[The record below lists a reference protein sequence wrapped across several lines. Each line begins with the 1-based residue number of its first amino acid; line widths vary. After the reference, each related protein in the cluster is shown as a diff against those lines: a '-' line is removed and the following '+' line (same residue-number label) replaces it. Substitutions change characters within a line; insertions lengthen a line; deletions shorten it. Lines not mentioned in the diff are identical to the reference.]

1 MSRKQDLEWSF
12 GLRNS
17 AGKYLTQETFGNKIV
32 CASNK
37 MKKKQIWFLEK
48 TEGQGEVYFRSHL
61 GKYLRVDG
69 DGKFLGDGDDSTK
82 EECGFLIEAQP
93 DGKWALKSQ
102 KYGWY
107 AGGSGEN
114 LTAFQ
119 THLEADRFWTVNLAM
134 HPLVTIRNVKRQAF
148 VHVNDARDAL
158 TTDEIIP
165 WGDDAVL
172 GLEFFESTGTYG
184 VTACTGAYL
193 TNTGALHTEPSE
205 ATMFILE
212 FHGGVLAFKS
222 LASGKYVTS
231 LGASG
236 ICKATKTT
244 VTNDE
249 RYELQNSYPQVTLQ
263 SANGLFISIKQG
275 VEVAA
280 TAKTGGTDLE
290 IFQLEPLGNSQW
302 TIKGSTD
309 KLWANKDGGIHCVS
323 DPIPGSIDDIDPNEQ
338 FTLEWH
344 PDGKVAFKT
353 NTGKY
358 LTQMANKYL
367 KPSADVASEEEKSL
381 FTHTLVN
388 RPRVVLRGSE
398 GFINTLPSGLLEC
411 NKSEAEFYDAEY
423 QGGRIAV
430 KGKSGKYWKVGDNG
444 ISVVSDTPEFYDMEL
459 FPNSKLALKFNGK
472 FFQSAQNGAFTATGS
487 AADAKT
493 LFEY

>member
-48 TEGQGEVYFRSHL
+48 TEGSESVYFRSHL

-69 DGKFLGDGDDSTK
+69 DGKFLGDGDDSNK
-82 EECGFLIEAQP
+82 EECAFLIEAQSN
-93 DGKWALKSQ
+93 GTWALKSA

-134 HPLVTIRNVKRQAF
+134 HPLVTIKNIKRQVF
-148 VHVNDARDAL
+148 VHLNDNKDAL
-158 TTDEIIP
+158 TTDEVIP

-172 GLEFFESTGTYG
+172 GIYFFESNGTYG
-184 VTACTGAYL
+184 ITACNGDFL
-193 TNTGALHTEPSE
+193 TNTGALARDESE
-205 ATMFILE
+205 AAQFILE
-212 FHGGVLAFKS
+212 FHGGALAFKS
-222 LASGKYVTS
+222 VASGKYLTS

-236 ICKATKTT
+236 ICKATKSG
-244 VTNDE
+244 VTKDE
-249 RYELQNSYPQVTLQ
+249 QYEMQNSYPQVTLK
-263 SANGLFISIKQG
+263 AVNGLFVSIKQG

-280 TAKTGGTDLE
+280 TAAGSDTDLE
-290 IFQLEPLGNSQW
+290 IFQLEPLGGDQW

-309 KLWANKDGGIHCVS
+309 KMWSEKDGGIHCVTDS
-323 DPIPGSIDDIDPNEQ
+323 SSCGDSEK
-338 FTLEWH
+338 FTVEWH
-344 PDGKVAFKT
+344 ADGKLAIKT
-353 NTGKY
+353 ASGKY
-358 LTQMANKYL
+358 LAQQMNKYL
-367 KPSADVASEEEKSL
+367 KPTASGASEDERSL
-381 FTHTLVN
+381 FTHSLVN
-388 RPRVVLRGSE
+388 RPRLVLRGTE

-411 NKSEAEFYDAEY
+411 NKSEAEFYKAQYKD
-423 QGGRIAV
+423 GKIAIT
-430 KGKSGKYWKVGDNG
+430 GKTDKYWKVGENG
-444 ISVVSDTPEFYDMEL
+444 ISVISDTPEYYDIEL
-459 FPNSKLALKFNGK
+459 YPNSKMALKFQGK
-472 FFQSAQNGAFTATGS
+472 YFQSAQNGAFTATGGS
-487 AADAKT
+487 ADAKA